1 MVSVVKPFQ
10 DLSNSPHYATLY
22 YTLKMGV
29 WPLQGFFEFTFW
41 NNTVLDYLIFL
52 GSYIASL
59 IVLYIF
65 KRIIL
70 NRLRKWAQKTAT
82 TLDDMLVDAVK
93 KYLMPLLYIGAL
105 YFNAKWLTLSAGVQQ
120 VLDIAAIAF
129 VIVIGAAL
137 LSSAAVI
144 TFNKY
149 IEKKQKD
156 SNKLALKWMG
166 VLIKTIIWV
175 CALLL
180 FLDNLGVE
188 ITALIAGLGIGGIA
202 VAFAAQAVL
211 EDIFSFVT
219 IFFDKPFE
227 LGDFID
233 VGGLMGTVENIGIKT
248 TRIRSI
254 SGEQL
259 VFSNKDL
266 TSSRLRNY
274 KRMQSRRA
282 TFTIHVKYDTPT
294 EKLKEIPA
302 IIKDIIESVP
312 GTRFDRSH
320 FGRFAEYSLAIETV
334 YYVLSSDYNLYMDI
348 NQSINL
354 AIKEAFEAR
363 GIEFALPAQTISI
376 DKD

>member
-1 MVSVVKPFQ
+1 MQ
-10 DLSNSPHYATLY
+10 E
-22 YTLKMGV
+22 
-29 WPLQGFFEFTFW
+29 FFEFTFW
-41 NNTVLDYLIFL
+41 NNTVWDYLIFL

-59 IVLYIF
+59 IVLYVF
-65 KRIIL
+65 KSIIL
-70 NRLRKWAQKTAT
+70 HRLHKWAKKTT
-82 TLDDMLVDAVK
+82 TNLDDLLVEVVK
-93 KYLMPLLYIGAL
+93 KYLVPLLYIGAL

-120 VLDIAAIAF
+120 VLDIAAMAF

-137 LSSAAVI
+137 LSSVAVI

-149 IEKKQKD
+149 IEKKQND

-166 VLIKTIIWV
+166 VLIKAIIWV
-175 CALLL
+175 CAMLL

-202 VAFAAQAVL
+202 VAFAAQTVL
-211 EDIFSFVT
+211 ADIFSFVT

-233 VGGLMGTVENIGIKT
+233 AGGLMGTVENIGIKT

-282 TFTIHVKYDTPT
+282 TFTLNIKYSTPT

-302 IIKDIIESVP
+302 LIKEIIESIP
-312 GTRFDRSH
+312 GTRFDRAH
-320 FGRFAEYSLAIETV
+320 FARFAEYSLVIETV
-334 YYVLSSDYNLYMDI
+334 YYVLSSNYNLYMDI
-348 NQSINL
+348 TQNINI
-354 AIKEAFEAR
+354 AIMEAFEAR
-363 GIEFALPAQTISI
+363 GIEFALPTQTVSI
-376 DKD
+376 NKD